1 MHNIRESL
9 AYYGKKSLPFYL
21 WLFLSS
27 LVSGLVPVLYIY
39 LPKLILDELLGAKR
53 PEVLWQLVIVLAA
66 GALVFNVFKNFAN
79 LRFEAFSFDLIN
91 DLTEKS
97 VSKVMRIPYQDSETK
112 TFLDLKERASFSLE
126 YLWTLKD
133 VLMEL
138 GSALVTLIASG
149 IIILM
154 GNWWLLPILMG
165 INLLSIPLLNK
176 LRELEVDN
184 NERSAPE
191 TRAFRYFAEISRD
204 FRYAKDLRLYD
215 GVELMIERSKQSMD
229 RILTVNHEY
238 FTKSGLLNGL
248 IQLLVEFQSMVVFLI
263 LGVSLFSG
271 SMTLG
276 TFVMLYNAARQFGRV
291 LSVLFEQGRALLT
304 VDLELASFLNFMRL
318 PEEHTSESFLT
329 DPNKSA
335 EINRVLSQASAGDVT
350 LEVRDLSFAYPGSEK
365 MVLDGLSLTIS
376 PGETVA
382 VVGRNGAGKT
392 SLVKLICRLYP
403 PVSGQILLNGLNIQD
418 IPLEQYYQLL
428 SVTFQDFQL
437 MPILLSENISS
448 LSKDSQSAVTED
460 QIREVLAETDMLTWA
475 EAQSGGIHSFITSLL
490 DEEGAIPSGGQE
502 QKLAIARNIYHQGTF
517 IILDEPTSALDPRSE
532 EEVFGLML
540 KLSVKRSAMFISHR
554 LSSTRYAE
562 RIFVLDQGRL
572 IQEGNHASLMA
583 EDGLYREMYQA
594 QASQYQEIPIEETFG

>member
-9 AYYGKKSLPFYL
+9 AFYGKKSLPFYL

-165 INLLSIPLLNK
+165 INLLSLPLLKK

-204 FRYAKDLRLYD
+204 FRYAKDLRLYN

-238 FTKSGLLNGL
+238 FTKSGFLNGL

-276 TFVMLYNAARQFGRV
+276 TFGMLYNAARQFGRV

-304 VDLELASFLNFMRL
+304 VDLELASFLKFMRL
-318 PEEHTSESFLT
+318 PEEHAPESFLT
-329 DPNKSA
+329 NPNKSA

-460 QIREVLAETDMLTWA
+460 QIRKVLAETDMLTWA

-502 QKLAIARNIYHQGTF
+502 QKLAIARNIFHQGAF
-517 IILDEPTSALDPRSE
+517 MILDEPTSALDPRSE

-572 IQEGNHASLMA
+572 IQEGNHDSLMA

>member
-1 MHNIRESL
+1 
-9 AYYGKKSLPFYL
+9 
-21 WLFLSS
+21 
-27 LVSGLVPVLYIY
+27 
-39 LPKLILDELLGAKR
+39 
-53 PEVLWQLVIVLAA
+53 
-66 GALVFNVFKNFAN
+66 
-79 LRFEAFSFDLIN
+79 
-91 DLTEKS
+91 
-97 VSKVMRIPYQDSETK
+97 
-112 TFLDLKERASFSLE
+112 
-126 YLWTLKD
+126 
-133 VLMEL
+133 
-138 GSALVTLIASG
+138 
-149 IIILM
+149 M

-165 INLLSIPLLNK
+165 INLLSLPLLKK

-304 VDLELASFLNFMRL
+304 VDLELASFLKFMRL
-318 PEEHTSESFLT
+318 PEEPTPESFLT
-329 DPNKSA
+329 NPNKSA

-460 QIREVLAETDMLTWA
+460 QIRKVLAETDMLTWA

-517 IILDEPTSALDPRSE
+517 MILDEPTSALDPRSE

-572 IQEGNHASLMA
+572 IQEGNHDSLMA

-594 QASQYQEIPIEETFG
+594 QASQYQEIPIEEPFG

>member
-97 VSKVMRIPYQDSETK
+97 VSKVMRISYQDSETK

-304 VDLELASFLNFMRL
+304 VDLELASFLKFMRL
-318 PEEHTSESFLT
+318 PEEHAPESFLT
-329 DPNKSA
+329 NPNKSA

-502 QKLAIARNIYHQGTF
+502 QKLAVARNIYHQGTF

-572 IQEGNHASLMA
+572 IQEGNHDSLMA

-594 QASQYQEIPIEETFG
+594 QASQYQEIPIEEPFG